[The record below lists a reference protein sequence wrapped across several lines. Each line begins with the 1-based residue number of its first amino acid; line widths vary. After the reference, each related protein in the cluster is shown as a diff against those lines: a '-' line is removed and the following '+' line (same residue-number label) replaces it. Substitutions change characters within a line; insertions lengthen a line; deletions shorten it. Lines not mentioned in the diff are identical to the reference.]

1 MTSLEANL
9 YRGTPDRTGNGTGA
23 LVLAGSS
30 GRIDTARVDMLS
42 ARGVTAAGLRWF
54 GGDGLPEL
62 PSEVPL
68 EHVLD
73 AVDLMGHDCDRV
85 VLLGLSYGAEAA
97 LLTASIDPRPA
108 AVVALAPTDV
118 AWEGHRHDEADPAR
132 SKWTHAG
139 RPVPY
144 VPLDRSLLDRPLS
157 VRSREPA
164 REKPAFVDLYL
175 RSLDAAGA
183 GVVAAAEIPVERF
196 GGEMLLVVG
205 GDDRVWPS
213 ARAAA
218 RIEARRAAAGL
229 PTTVVRDERAG
240 HPVVLPGEAVPDLDR
255 PYLVGGDAGAPQR
268 LGRRA
273 WPHIARLLDLEP
285 QP

>member
-1 MTSLEANL
+1 MNALESNL
-9 YRGTPDRTGNGTGA
+9 YRGTPGRTGNGTGV

-68 EHVLD
+68 EHVMD
-73 AVDLMGHDCDRV
+73 AVGVLAHDCDRV

-97 LLTASIDPRPA
+97 LLTASLDPRPA
-108 AVVALAPTDV
+108 AVVAMAPTDV
-118 AWEGHRHDEADPAR
+118 AWEGHRRTETDPVR
-132 SKWTHAG
+132 SKWTHVGA
-139 RPVPY
+139 PVPF
-144 VPLDRSLLDRPLS
+144 VPMDRTP
-157 VRSREPA
+157 VPA
-164 REKPAFVDLYL
+164 GERPAFVDLYL
-175 RSLDAAGA
+175 RSLDVAGA
-183 GVVAAAEIPVERF
+183 DVVAAAEIPVERF
-196 GGEMLLVVG
+196 GGEVLLVVG
-205 GDDRVWPS
+205 GDDQVWPS

-218 RIEARRAAAGL
+218 RIERRRAAAGL

-240 HPVVLPGEAVPDLDR
+240 HPIVLPGEVVPDLAR
-255 PYLVGGDAGAPQR
+255 PYRVGGDAGAPQR

-273 WPHIARLLDLEP
+273 WPHIARVLDLER
-285 QP
+285 